1 MLRKLRFFEVL
12 IRLVKV
18 LAVTIFVIMMGAM
31 VVQVIFRYL
40 LNSPI
45 AWIEEFARFMFIWM
59 IYLGVIISMEQ
70 GLLHRVN
77 YFIDLLPGKLR
88 ACVYV
93 IVNALVFWF
102 LAFLIISGWQVVN
115 RFSKVRSISLE
126 WPWKYIYLSV
136 VFSAII
142 MSLISMRNLAQSIL
156 DLIKTLGLSTL
167 NREEVKDKKL

>member
-1 MLRKLRFFEVL
+1 MIRLIEVL
-12 IRLVKV
+12 S
-18 LAVTIFVIMMGAM
+18 VTIFVIMMGAM
-31 VVQVIFRYL
+31 IMQVIFRYL

-45 AWIEEFARFMFIWM
+45 VWIEEFARFMFIWM

-77 YFIDLLPGKLR
+77 YFIDLLPKKLR
-88 ACVYV
+88 AVVYV

-115 RFSKVRSISLE
+115 RFSKVKSISLE

-136 VFSAII
+136 LLAASI
-142 MSLISMRNLAQSIL
+142 MSLISSFTSLY
-156 DLIKTLGLSTL
+156 KP
-167 NREEVKDKKL
+167 